1 MSNRSKAFFINGGA
15 GRVLCSIPALEK
27 YAEESGDDDFVIVCE
42 GGMEFYRGHP
52 ELHKR
57 AYESWHKGLFENHLK
72 DKYIVSPEP
81 YRVNEYMNQKCDLA
95 QAFDIII
102 NELDESREVQDP
114 IIKLNKSEMIQGY
127 QTIQEMKADIG
138 KNKVLVVQPFG
149 RSISKVGDF
158 LVDSTSRS
166 FELQNIINII
176 EKLRTEYIVVVMTEH
191 QINFETLPEHP
202 IAVPQIQDMRIWASI
217 INSADHFLGCDSV
230 GQHIAKA
237 LGKTATVVTGST
249 FPENISYPGWDDF
262 DIIDIGKDKGR
273 VYSPIRI
280 SMDDERDRANDEV
293 MMMDDEQE
301 QSVVDSVKLFMGES
315 EKFEGSFTPA
325 EENKGCCGTIPAS
338 DGMPEYKFNTQN
350 LLGEL

>member
-27 YAEESGDDDFVIVCE
+27 YAKESGDDDFVIVSE
-42 GGMEFYRGHP
+42 GGMQFFRGHP
-52 ELHKR
+52 TLHKHV
-57 AYESWHKGLFENHLK
+57 YESWHKGLFENHLK
-72 DKYIVSPEP
+72 DKDIITPEP

-95 QAFDIII
+95 QAFDILI
-102 NELDESREVQDP
+102 NSLDSSRELTDP
-114 IIKLNKSEMIQGY
+114 VIKLNKSEMIQGY
-127 QTIQEMKADIG
+127 QTIQEMKSNIG
-138 KNKVLVVQPFG
+138 KNKVVVVQPFG
-149 RSISKVGDF
+149 RSIMKMGDF
-158 LVDSTSRS
+158 LVDPSSRS
-166 FELQNIINII
+166 FELQNIINIV
-176 EKLRTEYIVVVMTEH
+176 ESLRKEYLVILMTEH
-191 QINFETLPEHP
+191 PITFSEDKENP
-202 IAVPQIQDMRIWASI
+202 IAVPQIEDIRLWASI

-237 LGKTATVVTGST
+237 LCKTATVVTGST

-262 DIIDIGKDKGR
+262 DIIDIGEGKR
-273 VYSPIRI
+273 VYSPIRV

-293 MMMDDEQE
+293 MMMTEEQE
-301 QSVVDSVKLFMGES
+301 KSVVDSVKSFLGEPEDFS
-315 EKFEGSFTPA
+315 GSFTPA